1 MPNKV
6 LPVETKT
13 EKFSGLSGIPPPD
26 QRLMTENHLKQK
38 WREETNNKTFE
49 PKLEPHKE
57 RGLWDG

>member
-26 QRLMTENHLKQK
+26 QRLMTENHLK
-38 WREETNNKTFE
+38 
-49 PKLEPHKE
+49 
-57 RGLWDG
+57 